1 LFKERRLE
9 LAFEN
14 QRFFDLVR
22 TGDGANLIKAYIAE
36 EYTVHYANYRPIL
49 TLAFIQSNITTNR
62 LLLPIPQ
69 REIDTNDQI
78 VIPQNPGY

>member
-1 LFKERRLE
+1 MI
-9 LAFEN
+9 
-14 QRFFDLVR
+14 R
-22 TGDGANLIKAYIAE
+22 TGDGANLVKAHIAE

-49 TLAFIQSNITTNR
+49 SLAFIQSNITTDK

-78 VIPQNPGY
+78 VIAQNPGY